1 MPLFVTIM
9 KFKLKNINTINQ
21 FATSHGAGIK
31 KVLCTNNETS
41 SNITQIA
48 VSRLKAG
55 EQVEVDVHET
65 MEEHFIIEES
75 SLEFMIDNKVMTV
88 DAGSYVMIH
97 AETKHSIKA
106 VTDCK
111 MITVGCAV

>member
-1 MPLFVTIM
+1 MGFT
-9 KFKLKNINTINQ
+9 LKNINTINQ
-21 FATSHGAGIK
+21 VATSHGARIK
-31 KVLCTNNETS
+31 KVLCTNDETS
-41 SNITQIA
+41 SNIAQIA

-55 EQVEVDVHET
+55 EHVEVHEHET
-65 MEEHFIIEES
+65 MEEHFIIEEV
-75 SLEFMIDNKVMTV
+75 SLEFMIDDKAMTV

-97 AETKHSIKA
+97 SGTKHGIKA